1 MEVIGNAARTPPKGR
16 RIRELPPSDQSSGG
30 LQPTNTGDSMFK
42 TNALLAT
49 AITLAMILS
58 PSISPAAWADGT
70 EKTTAGSPK
79 ADGDTTALADNGSKE
94 NRSPSAVESELSQ
107 LKEELNAQRAILDA
121 QQARIAELEAQLHGS
136 TAKPVMPVPGA
147 TSDSGPGSGVS
158 EPARGAAQPIPAQ
171 SGGSAEN
178 QKKSPL
184 SFKLGP
190 AQFTPGAWVDLTG
203 IFRSTDIG
211 SGTGTSF
218 ASIPYNNTLPQAGL
232 SEFRFTAQTSRLW
245 MRVDIPVGES
255 THVTGY
261 VESDFNGYQ
270 PPNAYISTNSNTF
283 RLRLAWADIHHGK
296 WEFLGGQSWSLL
308 TSNRFGL
315 SPLPQDVFTSYRLDT
330 NYLAGLT
337 FARQAGVRVV
347 YHATDWWALGA
358 SLENPQQFAP
368 TSVVFPGASGYFSG
382 QFDNGSGATNA
393 GSATT
398 NTAIPNLVPDVV
410 VKTAF
415 DWKPGG
421 RAFHVESAGL
431 IRTFKDY
438 NNLVTPS
445 ATDTATGVSGTVNAD
460 LELFKGFRLIAN
472 TFYGQGGGRY
482 IGGLGPDLVVKPNGT
497 ISPVHSG
504 SGVAGFEWQVTKRFL
519 FDSYYSGAYFDRDFG
534 LLASTAT
541 PVPKCDGVSGFT
553 CVGFGFPG
561 SANTNDRA
569 IQEGTFG
576 FTQTLWQSPQHG
588 KLQFITQTSY
598 VVRSPWSVAPESP
611 KNAHAVVEYID
622 LRYVLP

>member
-1 MEVIGNAARTPPKGR
+1 M
-16 RIRELPPSDQSSGG
+16 S
-30 LQPTNTGDSMFK
+30 K
-42 TNALLAT
+42 TRAFLAI
-49 AITLAMILS
+49 AMTLAMVLS
-58 PSISPAAWADGT
+58 PSMGPAAWADGT
-70 EKTTAGSPK
+70 EKTATGSAK
-79 ADGDTTALADNGSKE
+79 TDGGTTAPTERGSKE
-94 NRSPSAVESELSQ
+94 SGSSSAVEHELSQ
-107 LKEELNAQRAILDA
+107 LKEELSAQRAILDA
-121 QQARIAELEAQLHGS
+121 QQARIAELESQLHS
-136 TAKPVMPVPGA
+136 SAAKPAIPTFGA
-147 TSDSGPGSGVS
+147 TADNAAVS
-158 EPARGAAQPIPAQ
+158 SVAETAAEVGLPVPAQ
-171 SGGSAEN
+171 SGGSAEK
-178 QKKSPL
+178 QKRSPL

-190 AQFTPGAWVDLTG
+190 AEFTPGAWVDLTG

-283 RLRLAWADIHHGK
+283 RLRLAWGDITHGK

-337 FARQAGVRVV
+337 FLRQAGFRVV
-347 YHATDWWALGA
+347 YHATDWWTLGA
-358 SLENPQQFAP
+358 SVENPQQYVP
-368 TSVVFPGASGYFSG
+368 SSVVFPGASGYFAG

-398 NTAIPNLVPDVV
+398 NTAIPNLVPDLI

-415 DWKPGG
+415 DWKPRG
-421 RAFHVESAGL
+421 RAFHLEAAGL
-431 IRTFKDY
+431 IRNFKDY
-438 NNLVTPS
+438 NNLVTPN
-445 ATDTATGVSGTVNAD
+445 ATDTATGVSGAVNAD
-460 LELFKGFRLIAN
+460 CELLKGFRLIAN
-472 TFYGQGGGRY
+472 TFYGEGGGRY

-497 ISPVHSG
+497 ISPIHSG
-504 SGVAGFEWQVTKRFL
+504 SGIGGFEWQVTKRFL
-519 FDSYYSGAYFDRDFG
+519 IDSYYSGAYFERDFG

-541 PVPKCDGVSGFT
+541 PAPKCDGVSGFN

-576 FTQTLWQSPQHG
+576 FTQTLWESPQHG

-598 VVRSPWSVAPESP
+598 IVRSPWAVASGSP